1 MRQSLDVI
9 RVVILSLVLRTF
21 DVLCRL
27 GIDFAASLLPCFAFA
42 MAHDSD
48 EVMSVASE
56 EASIVST
63 AGIGDAAGAE
73 GTAKEMVSTYRE
85 GASSSSGAEG
95 AYKEGTSASGA
106 EGTAGTAGQEGSERG
121 RSGTGAKRSPPV
133 PPQQPPPRAVTILR
147 EALRKLGGAAPANK
161 LGIRTKW
168 GQGELANLGP
178 LPNFIKQ
185 YSIFSF
191 DGQQV
196 SLIAPPVLET
206 TGGIKRPL
214 LGEDTAGIELFL
226 AMYLIFGCIGRGCC
240 LIGCIMT

>member
-1 MRQSLDVI
+1 MAHAA
-9 RVVILSLVLRTF
+9 
-21 DVLCRL
+21 CRL

-42 MAHDSD
+42 MADDSD

-56 EASIVST
+56 EDSTVSK

-73 GTAKEMVSTYRE
+73 GTAKKMVPTYRG
-85 GASSSSGAEG
+85 GASSSSSSGAEG
-95 AYKEGTSASGA
+95 VHEESISASGA

-133 PPQQPPPRAVTILR
+133 PPQQPPPRAVAILR
-147 EALRKLGGAAPANK
+147 EALRKLDGAAPANK

-178 LPNFIKQ
+178 LADFIKQ
-185 YSIFSF
+185 YPIFSF

-196 SLIAPPVLET
+196 SLTAPPVLET

-214 LGEDTAGIELFL
+214 LREDTAGIELFL